1 MPNIPSPVG
10 HGWKVENNTILTV
23 FFVFFFDGSVSA
35 EVLRELVCSCRGC
48 NICASKY
55 VSGTNSLTCTEIC
68 PCQSDDKCQNELN
81 KMLVEDIEVSEE
93 VFY

>member
-1 MPNIPSPVG
+1 M
-10 HGWKVENNTILTV
+10 
-23 FFVFFFDGSVSA
+23 FVFFDGSVSA

-48 NICASKY
+48 NICASKC

-93 VFY
+93 VFFIEDIISSRELNFPYVSQMN